1 MCHDDD
7 SRPPSPPTVG
17 EVADHGLITLTGAD
31 GTSFAAYRAVPAEPN
46 GRNVVILP
54 DVRGLHPYYEQLA
67 VRFAEA
73 GFPALAIDYFGR
85 TQGVSQ
91 RADGFDWQS
100 EIGTL
105 TNDGVASDVAAGV
118 AHLGTLNAGPTFS
131 LGFCFGGSHSWRLS
145 AGDLGLS
152 GVMGF
157 YGRPGMVADVE
168 GAMRTPL
175 LLLVAG
181 ADAATPVEEFEALDA
196 RLSAAGVP
204 HEMQVYAGAPHSFF
218 DRGFAEWRDA
228 CADAWTRILDFT
240 AAHSVDA

>member
-1 MCHDDD
+1 M
-7 SRPPSPPTVG
+7 
-17 EVADHGLITLTGAD
+17 
-31 GTSFAAYRAVPAEPN
+31 
-46 GRNVVILP
+46 VILP
-54 DVRGLHPYYEQLA
+54 DVRGLHAYYEQLA

-73 GFPALAIDYFGR
+73 GFHAVAIDYFGR
-85 TQGVSQ
+85 TQGVAE

-105 TNDGVASDVAAGV
+105 TDEGVASDVAAAV
-118 AHLGTLNAGPTFS
+118 AHLGTVHAGPTFT

-157 YGRPGMVADVE
+157 YGRPAMIADVE
-168 GAMRTPL
+168 DSMRTPL

-196 RLSAAGVP
+196 RLSAADVP
-204 HEMQVYAGAPHSFF
+204 P
-218 DRGFAEWRDA
+218 RDA
-228 CADAWTRILDFT
+228 RLRRGAALVLRPRLRRVARRLRRRVDPHPRLHRGELRRRVITTTWRPSSSRIDGGRIRRRT
-240 AAHSVDA
+240 